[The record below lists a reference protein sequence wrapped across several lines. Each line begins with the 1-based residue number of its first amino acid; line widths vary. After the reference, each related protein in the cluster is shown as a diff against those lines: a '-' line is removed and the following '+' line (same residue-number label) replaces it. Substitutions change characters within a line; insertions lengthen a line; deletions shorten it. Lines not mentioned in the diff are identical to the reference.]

1 MNNQNEV
8 NSENTPVSQTTPP
21 AENKGMTKRSQMN
34 ILIAT
39 MLILTGVFSSLAT
52 SYVIGEFGSEGSTY
66 TVSQTATDRS
76 DAVGVIDTVS
86 QSVVSISTET
96 VQQYGRTN
104 FQYIA
109 EGAGTGVVV
118 TGDGYILTNNHV
130 IENARQVTV
139 MTTDEKVFTA
149 DVVATEP
156 DSDLALLK
164 VTDTDAE
171 FHYAQIGNSDDAAVG
186 EDVYAIGNALGRYQ
200 NSVTRGIVSG
210 LGRPITTGSQ
220 GLRGNLQ
227 EFEDLI
233 QTDAAINS
241 GNSGGPLINAK
252 GEVIGINTAVDGQAQ
267 NIGFAIPISRAEALI
282 DRAQQ

>member
-1 MNNQNEV
+1 MNNQTEV
-8 NSENTPVSQTTPP
+8 NSENTPVAHTPSP
-21 AENKGMTKRSQMN
+21 TENKGMTKRAQMN
-34 ILIAT
+34 ILIVT
-39 MLILTGVFSSLAT
+39 LLIGTGVFSSLAT
-52 SYVIGEFGSEGSTY
+52 SYVIGEFGSKGSTY
-66 TVSQTATDRS
+66 TVSQTAADRS
-76 DAVGVIDTVS
+76 DAVGVIDAVS

-139 MTTDEKVFTA
+139 MTTDEKVYTA

-164 VTDTDAE
+164 VTDATAE
-171 FHYAQIGNSDDAAVG
+171 FHFAQIGNSDDAAVG

-241 GNSGGPLINAK
+241 GNSGGPLINSK

-267 NIGFAIPISRAEALI
+267 NIGFAIPISRAAALI